1 MMISKNWNCFTIGF
15 NPEYETWNALRKKL
29 FIKAE
34 KGKDRLSFVS
44 YKCSILRDPVNN
56 KMLSFLLTM
65 WKRSE
70 LKRIFLFKVKL
81 SVCGARGRI
90 IKLKKLLPRNDKL
103 ISLNNVLFFLFN
115 SSLSFFCLCHMRF
128 LLWKRSEK
136 CCYGDLLIG
145 LLCTSCIWDR
155 FKFFADVAGKML

>member
-56 KMLSFLLTM
+56 KMLSFLPSYYVKKK
-65 WKRSE
+65 WIEEDFFVQSEIKRVWGE
-70 LKRIFLFKVKL
+70 RKNHK
-81 SVCGARGRI
+81 
-90 IKLKKLLPRNDKL
+90 IKKAP
-103 ISLNNVLFFLFN
+103 SP
-115 SSLSFFCLCHMRF
+115 
-128 LLWKRSEK
+128 
-136 CCYGDLLIG
+136 
-145 LLCTSCIWDR
+145 
-155 FKFFADVAGKML
+155 

>member
-56 KMLSFLLTM
+56 KMLSFLPSYYVKKKCIEEDFFVQSEI
-65 WKRSE
+65 KRVWGE
-70 LKRIFLFKVKL
+70 RKNHK
-81 SVCGARGRI
+81 
-90 IKLKKLLPRNDKL
+90 IKKAP
-103 ISLNNVLFFLFN
+103 SP
-115 SSLSFFCLCHMRF
+115 
-128 LLWKRSEK
+128 
-136 CCYGDLLIG
+136 
-145 LLCTSCIWDR
+145 
-155 FKFFADVAGKML
+155 